1 VENQPTFT
9 ISIPCNVIGMSVREN
24 YGVNVVRLNACRFQ
38 IWEESS
44 SIGAQTIISRI
55 YQDSMLTCI
64 DY

>member
-1 VENQPTFT
+1 
-9 ISIPCNVIGMSVREN
+9 VIGMSVREN